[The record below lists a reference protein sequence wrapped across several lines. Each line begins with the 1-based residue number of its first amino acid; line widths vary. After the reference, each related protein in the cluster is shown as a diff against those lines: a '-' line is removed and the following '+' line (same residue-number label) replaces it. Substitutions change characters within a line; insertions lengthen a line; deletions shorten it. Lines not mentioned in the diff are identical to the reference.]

1 MHKAVAIRWIINI
14 RRELRLKARLPIM
27 PSASC
32 RQVYAIHKAT
42 VAWQIN
48 TLCICENIF
57 EHAAQTFSSAN
68 LQEAPPQTAVGSA
81 LEVASATAKRRQ
93 IETCSYLAA
102 DSRSNAANHNDRLL
116 LLCLLNKSSSA
127 PPQRGLW
134 QTTGNFC
141 KQLRQRYL
149 RPIRL
154 RRTTAQTN
162 PEA

>member
-1 MHKAVAIRWIINI
+1 
-14 RRELRLKARLPIM
+14 M

-102 DSRSNAANHNDRLL
+102 DSTSNAANHNDRML

-127 PPQRGLW
+127 PPPKRALANHW
-134 QTTGNFC
+134 KLLQTTSS
-141 KQLRQRYL
+141 KI
-149 RPIRL
+149 P
-154 RRTTAQTN
+154 TANQTAAYN
-162 PEA
+162 CANEPRSLARGSNCTSATSLIDRKRAI